1 MKKRVL
7 ALGIFVFSALLEPF
21 PASAREYTEVFH
33 SGKIDWLH
41 GIAETT
47 VTTVLSA
54 KQLRSDRART
64 QAANDAL
71 ESARQSLLDLVG
83 RIKIDSRTSI
93 KDLLSQAEILRD
105 RLQELVRN
113 LPVQSVRYRGKGRV
127 ELSLAVALS
136 GTLSELLLPQ
146 DIRTIESIQQ
156 PKTPTQTGE
165 QGYTGL
171 VVDCLGVSVKPAMV
185 PKIFDED
192 GQLVYGPPY
201 ISREHAVKRGVA
213 GYLRDVDGA
222 QMDERVG
229 PRPLIVKGIKTAATG
244 PSDFIISNSDA
255 ARIRE
260 TASNLKWL
268 QRCKVLI
275 VLE

>member
-1 MKKRVL
+1 MKKWIL
-7 ALGIFVFSALLEPF
+7 ALGVFVLSALLAPW
-21 PASAREYTEVFH
+21 PVSASEYTEVFQ
-33 SGKIDWLH
+33 SGKIDWFH
-41 GIAETT
+41 GVAETT

-54 KQLRSDRART
+54 KHLRSDKARVK
-64 QAANDAL
+64 AANEAL
-71 ESARQSLLDLVG
+71 ESARKSLLDLVG

-93 KDLLSQAEILRD
+93 NELLSRAETLRH
-105 RLQELVRN
+105 RLQELLRD
-113 LPVQSVRYRGKGRV
+113 LPVQSIRYRGNGRV

-146 DIRTIESIQQ
+146 DIRTIDSVHQ
-156 PKTPTQTGE
+156 PRIPTQTTD
-165 QGYTGL
+165 QGFTGL
-171 VVDCLGVSVKPAMV
+171 VVDCPGVGARPALV

-201 ISREHAVKRGVA
+201 ISREYAVKRGIA
-213 GYLRDVDGA
+213 GYFRDVQAA
-222 QMDERVG
+222 QRDERVG
-229 PRPLIVKGIKTAATG
+229 PKPLTVKGIKTAATG
-244 PSDFIISNSDA
+244 PSDLIISNSDA
-255 ARIRE
+255 ARIRG